1 MISTALALSAFE
13 LDFLYLLGSDLGI

>member
-13 LDFLYLLGSDLGI
+13 LDFLYLLDSDLGI